1 MRNASTKTFSQKM
14 MNQSITNKDD
24 FSAKTVKTGEILNL
38 INGVKKLEQRQIEL
52 SKLKSKL
59 GKKDENSET
68 NRWEQLMLQI
78 QQ

>member
-1 MRNASTKTFSQKM
+1 MRNASTKTFSQKA

-59 GKKDENSET
+59 GKKDENSES

>member
-1 MRNASTKTFSQKM
+1 M

>member
-78 QQ
+78 

>member
-14 MNQSITNKDD
+14 MNQSITNKDN

-78 QQ
+78 